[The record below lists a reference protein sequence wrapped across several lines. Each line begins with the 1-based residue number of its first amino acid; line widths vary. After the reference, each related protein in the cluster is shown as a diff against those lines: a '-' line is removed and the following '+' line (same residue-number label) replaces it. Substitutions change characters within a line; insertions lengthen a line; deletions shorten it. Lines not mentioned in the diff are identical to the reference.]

1 MIGLL
6 GAELAPTRG
15 VNMVT
20 TADFEKID
28 RRQSLLPAN
37 EVDIKQ
43 PSLA

>member
-1 MIGLL
+1 MIGHF
-6 GAELAPTRG
+6 GTDLAPIGG

-28 RRQSLLPAN
+28 RRQSLLPAPEIDN
-37 EVDIKQ
+37 KQ